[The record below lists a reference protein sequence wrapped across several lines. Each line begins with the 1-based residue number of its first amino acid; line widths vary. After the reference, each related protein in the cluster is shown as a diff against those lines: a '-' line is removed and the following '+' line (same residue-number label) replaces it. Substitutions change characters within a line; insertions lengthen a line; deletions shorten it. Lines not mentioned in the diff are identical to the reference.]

1 VCKGKAFY
9 SKIGY
14 YTNFPLI
21 KAQKMTIIKDIS
33 VLQENVKFLKNKGK
47 TVGFVPTMGAL
58 HNGHLSLIAA
68 SRAEN
73 DITVCSIFVNPTQFN
88 DPKDFEKY
96 PVTIEADIEKL
107 ELAGTNILF
116 LPSVKEMYPDG
127 FDTVPYYDLGFIE
140 TILEG
145 KYRPG
150 HFQGVCQI
158 VHKLLIA
165 VQPHNLYMGQKDY
178 QQCMV
183 INKLIQIENLAIKLH
198 TRPTLREKDGLAMS
212 SRNVRLN
219 EEERKNALTIH
230 RVLNY
235 LKDHIEKESIPY
247 LLDRSN
253 LMLTDNNFR
262 PDYVS
267 IADAET
273 LAPVEHWNGHQKI
286 VALIAAYQN
295 EVRLIDNMVLD

>member
-1 VCKGKAFY
+1 
-9 SKIGY
+9 
-14 YTNFPLI
+14 
-21 KAQKMTIIKDIS
+21 MTIIKEIS
-33 VLQENVKFLKNKGK
+33 ALQENVNFLKANGK

-58 HNGHLSLIAA
+58 HEGHLSLIAA
-68 SRAEN
+68 SKAEN
-73 DITVCSIFVNPTQFN
+73 EVTVCSIFVNPTQFN

-116 LPSVKEMYPDG
+116 LPSVTEMYPEG
-127 FDTVPYYDLGFIE
+127 FDNPQHYELGFIE

-145 KYRPG
+145 EYRPG

-158 VHKLLIA
+158 VHKLLKA
-165 VQPHNLYMGQKDY
+165 VLPHNLYMGQKDY

-183 INKLIQIENLAIKLH
+183 INKLIQLENLPTKLH

-219 EEERKNALTIH
+219 EDERKNALTIF

-235 LKDHIEKESIPY
+235 LKDHIEKESVAY

-262 PDYVS
+262 PDYVA

-273 LAPVEHWNGHQKI
+273 LAPVESWDGHQKI

>member
-1 VCKGKAFY
+1 
-9 SKIGY
+9 
-14 YTNFPLI
+14 
-21 KAQKMTIIKDIS
+21 MTIIKGIS
-33 VLQENVKFLKNKGK
+33 ELQENVNFLKNNGK
-47 TVGFVPTMGAL
+47 TIGFVPTMGAL
-58 HNGHLSLIAA
+58 HDGHISLIAA
-68 SRAEN
+68 SKSEN
-73 DITVCSIFVNPTQFN
+73 NITVCSIFVNPTQFN

-96 PVTIEADIEKL
+96 PITIEADIEKL
-107 ELAGTNILF
+107 ELSGTNILF

-127 FDTVPYYDLGFIE
+127 FDKAQPYDLGFIE

-158 VHKLLIA
+158 VHKLLLA

-183 INKLIQIENLAIKLH
+183 INKLIQIENLDTKLH

-219 EEERKNALTIH
+219 EEERKNALTIY

-235 LKDHIEKESIPY
+235 LKDHIEKESIAY

-273 LAPVEHWNGHQKI
+273 LAPVENWDGHQKI

>member
-1 VCKGKAFY
+1 
-9 SKIGY
+9 
-14 YTNFPLI
+14 
-21 KAQKMTIIKDIS
+21 MTIIKGIS
-33 VLQENVKFLKNKGK
+33 ALQENVNLLKNNGK
-47 TVGFVPTMGAL
+47 TIGFVPTMGAL
-58 HNGHLSLIAA
+58 HDGHLSLIAA
-68 SRAEN
+68 SKAEN

-116 LPSVKEMYPDG
+116 LPSVQEMYPDG
-127 FDTVPYYDLGFIE
+127 FDKVPHYDLGFIE

-158 VHKLLIA
+158 VHKLLKA
-165 VQPHNLYMGQKDY
+165 VLPHNLYMGQKDY

-183 INKLIQIENLAIKLH
+183 INKLIQIENLGVKLH

-219 EEERKNALTIH
+219 EEERKNALTIY

-235 LKDHIEKESIPY
+235 LKDHIEKESIAY

-262 PDYVS
+262 ADYVS

-273 LAPVEHWNGHQKI
+273 LAPVENWNGHQKI